1 MKKEK
6 FGSIFKFIMTNVS
19 GDNIKNELTITIIIF
34 EKINIEIQ
42 LVLHKILQ
50 HHLRNS
56 CHLRN

>member
-6 FGSIFKFIMTNVS
+6 FGFIFKFIMKNVS
-19 GDNIKNELTITIIIF
+19 GDNVNNELTITIIIF
-34 EKINIEIQ
+34 EKINIDIQ

-56 CHLRN
+56 SHLRN